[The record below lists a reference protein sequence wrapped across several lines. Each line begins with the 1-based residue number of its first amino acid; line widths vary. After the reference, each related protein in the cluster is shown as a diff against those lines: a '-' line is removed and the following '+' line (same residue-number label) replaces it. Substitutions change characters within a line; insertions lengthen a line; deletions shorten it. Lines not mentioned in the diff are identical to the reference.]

1 VQEGGE
7 RDVEAEEEVEE
18 ELYKEEEEEEEE
30 ESGYI
35 ESKGKRKRYIGI
47 FKRRKT

>member
-18 ELYKEEEEEEEE
+18 ELYKEEEEEEE